1 MTTLLPAQG
10 APAPPS
16 VCAGELPGV
25 PLHPRPP
32 RLRLHPHRPRRHP
45 ARARPPPP
53 PPRAPCPRLP
63 NVRPVGCR
71 ARINSPPL
79 LCHLPPFRSTRS
91 ARPESLH
98 SSPHIYTAPPT
109 PLNICPPLRPS
120 PAPYPPIPPRLAPR
134 LGPRIRVQHIPAQ
147 PGPTRAPTPPA
158 PLFHPRLCPTRPY
171 PAPRGA
177 TLRPVPLHARSTAAP
192 ASWSPRDSP
201 VLFFTLPLIQP
212 THPPIPLPPR
222 SPGPAPGAARRSL
235 RGAGHV
241 PPGVLYGQRPPAEPG
256 PPGERE
262 T

>member
-71 ARINSPPL
+71 ARINSTPL

-98 SSPHIYTAPPT
+98 SSPHIYTAPVYTST
-109 PLNICPPLRPS
+109 PPRPLHSIYARLSAPPPLLIPPFPPVSRPGS
-120 PAPYPPIPPRLAPR
+120 ALASEFSTSLPNPAPPAPLPHPRPYSTRASAPP
-134 LGPRIRVQHIPAQ
+134 
-147 PGPTRAPTPPA
+147 APTPP
-158 PLFHPRLCPTRPY
+158 H
-171 PAPRGA
+171 
-177 TLRPVPLHARSTAAP
+177 AAP
-192 ASWSPRDSP
+192 PSAPFPSTPA
-201 VLFFTLPLIQP
+201 Q
-212 THPPIPLPPR
+212 LPP
-222 SPGPAPGAARRSL
+222 P
-235 RGAGHV
+235 
-241 PPGVLYGQRPPAEPG
+241 PPGR
-256 PPGERE
+256 RE
-262 T
+262 IALSSSSPSP